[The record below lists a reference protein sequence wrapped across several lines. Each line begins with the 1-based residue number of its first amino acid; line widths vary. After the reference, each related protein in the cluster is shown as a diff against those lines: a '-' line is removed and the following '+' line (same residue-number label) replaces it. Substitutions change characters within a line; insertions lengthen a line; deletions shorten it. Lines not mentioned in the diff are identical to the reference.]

1 MEYSFNP
8 ELGKTLSYERIKQ
21 REQEILLDYTLHI
34 RSSELILAESS
45 ARFEKKV
52 LETILENDKIIS
64 ERIQIYNKKIGIICV
79 EIMDRIILE
88 TDVDKIIKEI
98 NTTRDKLILGFI
110 EENKIKVEE
119 KIMFCKTKYRGE
131 LNLIEK
137 NIKDLID
144 NKISKLKSIEN
155 NYISNLKKM
164 YSDAKEK
171 FIEQKTEGMDVI
183 IVERKCSHDLDLN
196 RLKSES
202 LMNTVDITDIKLEVK
217 KIKNLVVEI
226 EKKQKEGIRSVSGK
240 EQTPTECIV
249 SKKECIVSEKTPKV
263 VRSVLETQNFIEGN
277 IEFNIPYEPKYYD
290 PLTKDV
296 GLMTKSFF

>member
-8 ELGKTLSYERIKQ
+8 ELGETLSYEQIKQ

-64 ERIQIYNKKIGIICV
+64 ERIQIYNKKIGIICG

-131 LNLIEK
+131 FNSIEK

-183 IVERKCSHDLDLN
+183 IVERKCSHDLNLD
-196 RLKSES
+196 RLKLES
-202 LMNTVDITDIKLEVK
+202 LVNTVDITDIKLEVK
-217 KIKNLVVEI
+217 K
-226 EKKQKEGIRSVSGK
+226 
-240 EQTPTECIV
+240 
-249 SKKECIVSEKTPKV
+249 
-263 VRSVLETQNFIEGN
+263 
-277 IEFNIPYEPKYYD
+277 
-290 PLTKDV
+290 
-296 GLMTKSFF
+296 